1 MEKKHDRKLFGRILL
16 QKSNL
21 CDKIIWIDRW
31 KSPTSPVRKARY
43 QTFEAGWR
51 ASQSSEASNMLHMV
65 SNQVEQ
71 YGYYR
76 VFYGYFGVSDEN
88 WHLVYDRNV
97 KTTIC
102 QAADRNIRTTFQ
114 GQNSFDHSF
123 VFQKPVL

>member
-1 MEKKHDRKLFGRILL
+1 MKKMEKKHDRKLFGRILL

-65 SNQVEQ
+65 SNQVDQ
-71 YGYYR
+71 YGYYG
-76 VFYGYFGVSDEN
+76 VFYGYFGVSDEIG
-88 WHLVYDRNV
+88 V
-97 KTTIC
+97 
-102 QAADRNIRTTFQ
+102 
-114 GQNSFDHSF
+114 
-123 VFQKPVL
+123 